1 MPIQLLKSP
10 FEHDFISALRK
21 VKKEI
26 VFSSP
31 YINDSGVSV
40 FIDSIQN
47 PASKSIRI
55 LTNLSA
61 RNIVDN
67 VTQPAALLKICAV
80 FPNTTISSLG
90 RLHAK
95 VYIID
100 ELFAVI
106 TSANL
111 TNGGLRSNFE
121 YGVTIDNPKT
131 IKIIKRDILNYASL
145 GHIFEK
151 DFLVKI
157 QEESKKI
164 EKVQEKKDVQRNDSD
179 LKLLL
184 ASQKKL
190 DAIFSVRYEDIETR
204 HSIFTK
210 TVFFLLEKHKQLT
223 THELYTLIKDIHPE
237 MCNDDIIYHNEK
249 RWKIEIRQAL
259 FYWRRKGMVAG
270 QETSRNNTWILK
282 T

>member
-1 MPIQLLKSP
+1 MSIQLLKSP
-10 FEHDFISALRK
+10 FEYDFRVALHK
-21 VKKEI
+21 AKKEV

-31 YINDSGVSV
+31 YINDAGASV

-47 PASKSIRI
+47 PADKNIHI

-67 VTQPAALLKICAV
+67 VTQPTALLKICTA
-80 FPNTTISSLG
+80 FPKTTISSLEK
-90 RLHAK
+90 LHAK
-95 VYIID
+95 VYIVD
-100 ELFAVI
+100 DLFAVI

-121 YGVTIDNPKT
+121 YGVTIDDPKT
-131 IKIIKRDILNYASL
+131 IEVIRRDVLDYASL

-164 EKVQEKKDVQRNDSD
+164 EKIQKKENEQRNDSD
-179 LKLLL
+179 LKSLL

-190 DAIFSVRYEDIETR
+190 DAIFSVRYEDTETR

-259 FYWRRKGMVAG
+259 FYWKRKGMVSG
-270 QETSRNNTWILK
+270 QETTRNNIWILK

>member
-1 MPIQLLKSP
+1 MSIQLLKSP
-10 FEHDFISALRK
+10 FERDFRAILRK
-21 VKKEI
+21 AKKEVI
-26 VFSSP
+26 FSSP
-31 YINDSGVSV
+31 YINDAGASI
-40 FIDSIQN
+40 FINSIQN
-47 PASKSIRI
+47 PANKKIRI

-67 VTQPAALLKICAV
+67 VTQPAALLKIYTAFSC
-80 FPNTTISSLG
+80 TTISSLEK
-90 RLHAK
+90 LHAK
-95 VYIID
+95 IYIVD

-121 YGVTIDNPKT
+121 YGVTIDDPEK
-131 IKIIKRDILNYASL
+131 IKVIKRDVLDYASL

-151 DFLVKI
+151 EFLVKV

-164 EKVQEKKDVQRNDSD
+164 EKVQEKKEMQRNDSD

-184 ASQKKL
+184 AGQKKL
-190 DAIFSVRYEDIETR
+190 DAIFAVRYEDTETR

-210 TVFFLLEKHKQLT
+210 TIFFLLKKHKQLT
-223 THELYTLIKDIHPE
+223 THELYTLIKDLHPE
-237 MCNDDIIYHNEK
+237 MCNDDITYHNEK

-259 FYWRRKGMVAG
+259 FYWRRKGMVIG
-270 QETSRNNTWILK
+270 QETSRNNIWILK
-282 T
+282 I